1 VSHEVEIILRLLLA
15 TVLGAG
21 LGLQRELAKKPAGV
35 RTHSLIC
42 LGSALIMVV
51 SVYGFEG
58 DFDPARVAAGMV
70 AGIGFLGAGVIFRG
84 MRGDV
89 VVGLTSAA
97 SIWITAAIGMAAGT
111 GMYLIAVIVTVIA
124 ILLLLIPKIRG

>member
-1 VSHEVEIILRLLLA
+1 VSYEIEIILRLLLA
-15 TVLGAG
+15 TALGAG
-21 LGLQRELAKKPAGV
+21 IGFQRELAKKPAGV

-42 LGSALIMVV
+42 LGSALVMVV

-58 DFDPARVAAGMV
+58 DFDPARVAAGMI
-70 AGIGFLGAGVIFRG
+70 AGVGFLGAGVIFRG

-111 GMYLIAVIVTVIA
+111 GMYLISVIVTVIA
-124 ILLLLIPKIRG
+124 LLLLLIPKIKG

>member
-1 VSHEVEIILRLLLA
+1 VSFEVEIILRLLLA
-15 TVLGAG
+15 TALGAG
-21 LGLQRELAKKPAGV
+21 IGFQRELAKKPAGV

-42 LGSALIMVV
+42 LGSALVMVV
-51 SVYGFEG
+51 SVYGFQG
-58 DFDPARVAAGMV
+58 DFDPARVAAGMI
-70 AGIGFLGAGVIFRG
+70 AGVGFLGAGVIFRG

-111 GMYLIAVIVTVIA
+111 GMYLVAVIVTVIA
-124 ILLLLIPKIRG
+124 VLLLMIPKIKG

>member
-1 VSHEVEIILRLLLA
+1 VSHEVEIVLRLLLA
-15 TVLGAG
+15 AALGAG
-21 LGLQRELAKKPAGV
+21 IGFQREWSKKPAGV

-58 DFDPARVAAGMV
+58 NFDPARVAAGMI

-97 SIWITAAIGMAAGT
+97 SIWITAAIGMAAGV
-111 GMYLIAVIVTVIA
+111 GMYLIAVIIAVVTV
-124 ILLLLIPKIRG
+124 LLLMIPKIKG

>member
-1 VSHEVEIILRLLLA
+1 MSHEVEIILRLLLA
-15 TVLGAG
+15 TALGAG
-21 LGLQRELAKKPAGV
+21 IGFQREWAKKPAGL

-42 LGSALIMVV
+42 LGSALIMIV

-58 DFDPARVAAGMV
+58 NFDPARVAAGMM

-84 MRGDV
+84 MRGDL

-97 SIWITAAIGMAAGT
+97 SIWITAAIGMAAGA
-111 GMYLIAVIVTVIA
+111 GMYLIAVIVTIVA
-124 ILLLLIPKIRG
+124 VLLLIIPKIKG

>member
-1 VSHEVEIILRLLLA
+1 VSLFVAIVLRLLLA

-21 LGLQRELAKKPAGV
+21 IGFQRELSGKPAGV

-42 LGSALIMVV
+42 LGSALIMIV

-58 DFDPARVAAGMV
+58 TFDPARVAAGMI
-70 AGIGFLGAGVIFRG
+70 AGIGFLGAGAILRG

-97 SIWITAAIGMAAGT
+97 SIWITAGIGMAAGA
-111 GMYLIAVIVTVIA
+111 GMYLISFIVAVIAVLV
-124 ILLLLIPKIRG
+124 LMIPKIKG

>member
-1 VSHEVEIILRLLLA
+1 MSHEVEIILRLLLA
-15 TVLGAG
+15 TVLGAS
-21 LGLQRELAKKPAGV
+21 LGLQREMAKKPAGV

-124 ILLLLIPKIRG
+124 VLLLLIPKIKG

>member
-1 VSHEVEIILRLLLA
+1 VNFSIEIVLRLLLA
-15 TVLGAG
+15 AVLGAG
-21 LGLQRELAKKPAGV
+21 IGFQREWNKKPAGV

-42 LGSALIMVV
+42 MGSALVMIV
-51 SVYGFEG
+51 SIYGFEG
-58 DFDPARVAAGMV
+58 AFDPARVAAGMI

-97 SIWITAAIGMAAGT
+97 SIWITAGIGMAAGA
-111 GMYLIAVIVTVIA
+111 GMYLISFIVAVITVGV
-124 ILLLLIPKIRG
+124 LMIPKIKG

>member
-1 VSHEVEIILRLLLA
+1 MSHEVEIILRLLLA

-124 ILLLLIPKIRG
+124 VLLLLIPKIKG

>member
-1 VSHEVEIILRLLLA
+1 VSLSVEIVLRLLLA

-21 LGLQRELAKKPAGV
+21 IGLQRELSGKPAGV

-42 LGSALIMVV
+42 LGSALIVII

-58 DFDPARVAAGMV
+58 AFDPSRVAAGMV

-97 SIWITAAIGMAAGT
+97 SIWVTAAIGMAAGA
-111 GMYLIAVIVTVIA
+111 GMHLISTIVAVITVMVLI
-124 ILLLLIPKIRG
+124 IPKIKG

>member
-1 VSHEVEIILRLLLA
+1 VSLFVEIVLRLLLA

-21 LGLQRELAKKPAGV
+21 IGFQRELSGKPAGV

-42 LGSALIMVV
+42 LGSALIMIV

-58 DFDPARVAAGMV
+58 TFDPARVAAGMI
-70 AGIGFLGAGVIFRG
+70 AGIGFLGAGAILRG

-97 SIWITAAIGMAAGT
+97 SIWITAGIGMAAGA
-111 GMYLIAVIVTVIA
+111 GMYLISFIVAVIAVLV
-124 ILLLLIPKIRG
+124 LMIPKIKG

>member
-1 VSHEVEIILRLLLA
+1 VSLSVEIVLQLLLA

-21 LGLQRELAKKPAGV
+21 IGLQRELSGKPAGV

-42 LGSALIMVV
+42 LGSALIMII

-58 DFDPARVAAGMV
+58 AFDPSRVAAGMV

-97 SIWITAAIGMAAGT
+97 SIWVTAAIGMAAGA
-111 GMYLIAVIVTVIA
+111 GMYLISIIVAVITVMV
-124 ILLLLIPKIRG
+124 LMIPKIKG

>member
-1 VSHEVEIILRLLLA
+1 MSLSVDIVLRLLLA

-21 LGLQRELAKKPAGV
+21 IGFQRELSRKPAGV
-35 RTHSLIC
+35 RTHALIC
-42 LGSALIMVV
+42 LGSALIMIV

-58 DFDPARVAAGMV
+58 VFDPSRVAAGMV
-70 AGIGFLGAGVIFRG
+70 AGIGFLGAGAIIRG

-97 SIWITAAIGMAAGT
+97 SIWITAAIGMAAGA
-111 GMYLIAVIVTVIA
+111 GMYLISVIVAVITV
-124 ILLLLIPKIRG
+124 LLLIIPKIKG

>member
-1 VSHEVEIILRLLLA
+1 VSLSVEIVLRLLLA

-21 LGLQRELAKKPAGV
+21 IGLQRELSGKPAGV

-42 LGSALIMVV
+42 LGSALIVII

-58 DFDPARVAAGMV
+58 AFDPSRVAAGMV

-97 SIWITAAIGMAAGT
+97 SIWVTAAIGMAAGA
-111 GMYLIAVIVTVIA
+111 GMYLISTIVAVITVMVLI
-124 ILLLLIPKIRG
+124 IPKIKG